1 MLKKSEV
8 LSILEN
14 GGHITICEIYR
25 SANIYAADGAHV
37 DTCRI
42 DTAEKIGR
50 LEGFQ
55 DIRVGTG
62 WNFTRKI
69 SKAAQEAQEEAAA
82 QDQPEAQEET
92 EPAQEPAQEAQEA
105 RSRVYNLITEEVLEG
120 SPRAL
125 YYALHFRV
133 RYERRHGEAVPV
145 WRAEDPAARRV
156 LEAVAAAT
164 NAEIIINPERRY
176 YSNWHYNAA
185 LILEALEKIVVDN
198 GGALVSTWQYSSKQP
213 RKRYVFTN
221 RALSAAVWEERARVE
236 KLEALNR
243 PALPERRAILERLE
257 SIDNTPRVCFYGD
270 WLYINFALD
279 GVYYSYDFDD
289 NPFFP
294 FHYSKT
300 PIENGAI
307 DRNHYSQEDKK
318 EWLYDCFFKFD
329 CSQADRTE
337 AANMIFNM
345 LMNARFSGKVKPA
358 RISKLN
364 ILEG

>member
-8 LSILEN
+8 LTILEN

-25 SANIYAADGAHV
+25 SANVYAADGAHV

-55 DIRVGTG
+55 NIRVGTG
-62 WNFTRKI
+62 WKFTRKI
-69 SKAAQEAQEEAAA
+69 SKAAQEAQEEAPAA
-82 QDQPEAQEET
+82 QEEAATQEET
-92 EPAQEPAQEAQEA
+92 EPAQEEAQEA
-105 RSRVYNLITEEVLEG
+105 KSRVYNLITEEVLEG

-125 YYALHFRV
+125 YYALHHRA
-133 RYERRHGEAVPV
+133 RYERRDGEAVPV
-145 WRAEDPAARRV
+145 WKAEDPAARRV

-164 NAEIIINPERRY
+164 NTEIIINPERRY

-185 LILEALEKIVVDN
+185 LILEALEKIVIDN
-198 GGALVSTWQYSSKQP
+198 GGALVSTWEYSSKQP

-221 RALSAAVWEERARVE
+221 RALSEAVWKERAFVE

-257 SIDNTPRVCFYGD
+257 SIDNTPRVSFYGD

-279 GVYYSYDFDD
+279 GVYYSYDFDQ

-300 PIENGAI
+300 TIENGAI
-307 DRNHYSQEDKK
+307 DRNHWSMEDKK

-329 CSQADRTE
+329 CSQADRIE

-345 LMNARFSGKVKPA
+345 LLNARFSGKVKPA
-358 RISKLN
+358 RIAKLN
-364 ILEG
+364 ALEGK